1 MQVTIGSAQSQLLS
15 QARRPP
21 PTPPVGVNHALA
33 RCLSSRRKDLTE
45 NKCSDTIPP
54 KLSPTGGWAGMGRH
68 GTRPALAPCPKV
80 LRTDRPAPAA
90 HAGHERSHVPLPA
103 ARQRITNPRPRQ
115 PMRVASPPFAPH
127 HPRSGGPDGAQAKG
141 PRPWDHPPPH
151 QATADDPAR
160 REPNH
165 HRTASTSTT
174 PSTRPALFSPGGAS
188 LL

>member
-1 MQVTIGSAQSQLLS
+1 MPFASMQVTIGSAQSQLLS

-115 PMRVASPPFAPH
+115 PTRAASPPFALP
-127 HPRSGGPDGAQAKG
+127 HPRSERPGRGAGERTAPLGPPAAPSGDGRRSG
-141 PRPWDHPPPH
+141 PEGTEPPPH
-151 QATADDPAR
+151 CVNLHHPKHPAR
-160 REPNH
+160 
-165 HRTASTSTT
+165 T
-174 PSTRPALFSPGGAS
+174 F
-188 LL
+188 